1 MDRRKFIQNSAL
13 TFGAL
18 TLAQQKIFSA
28 LFTKGNGAAP
38 PPWMFHMLTDKIG
51 VFTESGGTI
60 AFLID
65 KKGVA
70 VVDAQFPTTA
80 PHFIGELKKKTDAP
94 IKYLINTHHHGD
106 HTAGQ
111 YFIQRFGRSCGGT

>member
-1 MDRRKFIQNSAL
+1 MNRRSFIQNTAL

-38 PPWMFHMLTDKIG
+38 PPWMFHMMTDKIG

-60 AFLID
+60 GFLLDD
-65 KKGVA
+65 KGIV
-70 VVDAQFPTTA
+70 VVDSQFPDTA
-80 PHFIGELKKKTDAP
+80 PHLISELKKKSES
-94 IKYLINTHHHGD
+94 
-106 HTAGQ
+106 Q
-111 YFIQRFGRSCGGT
+111 